1 MFTAVWARAPACT
14 QLAKNVPSL
23 VTAMKFMI
31 ESPKMEVQASE
42 VSVMYPACASAA
54 PTRAADFVNAE
65 ISSGPPILFLL
76 GSLVEGLEIRIAA
89 LNVSCP
95 RR

>member
-42 VSVMYPACASAA
+42 VSVMYPAMKQIVITFMNDSKKS
-54 PTRAADFVNAE
+54 TQK
-65 ISSGPPILFLL
+65 SGFTCL
-76 GSLVEGLEIRIAA
+76 R
-89 LNVSCP
+89 
-95 RR
+95 